1 MKLVIDAN
9 RLFSIIIGK
18 RLTSAS
24 MEIFFSN
31 DTEFF
36 APFRMLA
43 ELENNRE
50 EIRLKSDFSH
60 EDFDNF
66 ISVLKLKIRFM
77 PLEDFIDKIS
87 EGKQISAHSKDTEYF
102 ALALSLNCPIWSDE
116 KSFKKQS
123 KVKVYNTLELLKEL
137 GLKQ

>member
-1 MKLVIDAN
+1 MNLVIDAN
-9 RLFSIIIGK
+9 RLFSVIITK
-18 RLTSAS
+18 RLSSPA
-24 MEIFFSN
+24 MEIFFSDDAN
-31 DTEFF
+31 FF

-50 EIRLKSDFSH
+50 EIKLKSGFSH

-66 ISVLKLKIRFM
+66 IGVMKLRVKFI
-77 PLEDFIDKIS
+77 PLEDFIDKIP
-87 EGKQISAHSKDTEYF
+87 EAKNISAHSKDLEYF
-102 ALALSLNCPIWSDE
+102 ALALYLSCPIWSDE

-123 KVKVYNTLELLKEL
+123 QVRVFNTFELLKEF